1 MTVTFR
7 KLQLVLLHALDKGF
21 YGKCQPMAHQYI
33 AEKVIFLKI
42 NLLLQQQQR
51 INNHLFR

>member
-1 MTVTFR
+1 MALTFR
-7 KLQLVLLHALDKGF
+7 KLQLVLLYALDKGF
-21 YGKCQPMAHQYI
+21 YGSLQPLAHQYI

>member
-7 KLQLVLLHALDKGF
+7 KLQLVLLYALNKGF
-21 YGKCQPMAHQYI
+21 YGSLQPLAHQYI

-42 NLLLQQQQR
+42 NLLLQQEQR
-51 INNHLFR
+51 INDHLFR